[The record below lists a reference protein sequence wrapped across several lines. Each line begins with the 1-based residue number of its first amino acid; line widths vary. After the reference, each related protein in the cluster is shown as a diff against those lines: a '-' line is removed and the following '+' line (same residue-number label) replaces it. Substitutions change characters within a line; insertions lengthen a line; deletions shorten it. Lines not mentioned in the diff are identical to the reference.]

1 MPCPDAELACAYV
14 AERVRRDAPRR
25 WIQGPRRPPLDPGEG
40 APELVRLFAGRD
52 IYRLP
57 RAVAEALVAWS
68 AGRRRVDLLTTV
80 PPPRA
85 VLALQARG
93 RRAVSLL
100 ADADVP
106 PGPIAGIPRR
116 EGVYGSGGLA
126 FAVHD
131 LCHLEKFSAPTHH
144 REQVGFFAAL
154 DRALGHPAWAA
165 LEDGLDAAWIDDRD
179 HVLADMNGSS
189 AFLFVVLR
197 NKVKLAVR
205 RQVARRRGEACRSG
219 PLDEGESR
227 AYGGAVEAMVTAL
240 GLEGPARDAGLVL
253 ASRHE
258 AEAAGEPLRA
268 FFEGLGASVV
278 G

>member
-1 MPCPDAELACAYV
+1 
-14 AERVRRDAPRR
+14 
-25 WIQGPRRPPLDPGEG
+25 
-40 APELVRLFAGRD
+40 
-52 IYRLP
+52 
-57 RAVAEALVAWS
+57 VAEALVAWS
-68 AGRRRVDLLTTV
+68 AGRRRVDLFTTV
-80 PPPRA
+80 PTPRD

-106 PGPIAGIPRR
+106 AGPIAGIPRGD
-116 EGVYGSGGLA
+116 GVYGSGGLA
-126 FAVHD
+126 FVVHD
-131 LCHLEKFSAPTHH
+131 LCHLEKFYAPAHH

-154 DRALGHPAWAA
+154 DRALAHPEWATMEA
-165 LEDGLDAAWIDDRD
+165 GFDAAWIDDRD

-197 NKVKLAVR
+197 NKIKLAVR
-205 RQVARRRGEACRSG
+205 RQMGRERGEACRSG
-219 PLDEGESR
+219 PLDEGEVQ
-227 AYGGAVEAMVTAL
+227 AYATAVEALVTAL
-240 GLEGPARDAGLVL
+240 GLEGRAREAGLVL

-278 G
+278 AGPAHADEL